1 MATLHIATDPLR
13 TPQRTHA
20 SGVLGKFIAMSPF
33 MQPKH
38 SGGTN
43 IPTREMMTMMT

>member
-1 MATLHIATDPLR
+1 MATLHVATDPLR

-20 SGVLGKFIAMSPF
+20 SGVFGKFIAMSPL

-43 IPTREMMTMMT
+43 IPMREMITMIA